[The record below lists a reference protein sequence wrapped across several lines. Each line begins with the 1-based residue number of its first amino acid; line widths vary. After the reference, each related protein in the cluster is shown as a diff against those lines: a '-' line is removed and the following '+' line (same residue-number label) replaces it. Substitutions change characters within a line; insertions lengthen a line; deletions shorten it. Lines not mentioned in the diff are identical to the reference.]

1 MQRFCHEVPP
11 HTHAPWGFDR
21 SAGFATAQEA
31 QYPGPMCEQLV
42 KFLDG
47 ECASLGWQVQD
58 ASLKQPRVDRQPRGR
73 ATPQLVGEYK
83 QVVSLLLRTIPHVND
98 KSLVTQAVQH
108 VPAGSKLLRSEKKGD
123 KFVCIFGIYHTE
135 AEFVKLATALWHPFD
150 MAVHMPDSM
159 LKCLYDHLTL
169 SPAELVKKRIRV
181 FSEWTSWAK
190 DLQRD
195 EIALKNSMNPDARVL
210 LTQKRIM
217 LMKKVA
223 QSMAWPDLAVFDEM
237 SQGFRISGFATKSN
251 IFQTGLKAASMSEEQ
266 LMRDTNFMR
275 PALLGKIRSQRDDEF
290 SRELFEM
297 TVEEA
302 SNKRWLQ
309 GPLTPTQVSDV
320 VGDKWMPV
328 RRFGILQKEK
338 LRPIDDF
345 KENQVNDTFSCAE
358 KVTLYALDYLIW
370 AVLALVRLYKSGG
383 EFSYTLSTGER
394 LVGHVHQEWLSCDS
408 EFLITALDLKS
419 AYKQLP
425 LHPKDQAK
433 AVVSLWSHQHN
444 DVRCFVTK
452 TLPFGAAGSVHN
464 FLRVSAFLHA
474 AGCQLGILWSNY
486 FDDFP
491 IVTHQKNTSSTM
503 VAAKGLLSLFGFTY
517 AQDKLNPF
525 GKQAEVLGVVVD
537 LADTP
542 KGEVRVTNK
551 PSRVDDLTVALND
564 ILGAGSVVP
573 SQLPSI
579 LGKLQYADAQVWGR
593 AGRLALA
600 QLRELGH
607 TSTQRVQLDPCQLQ
621 SFDIL
626 KRRLC
631 SGKPR
636 KFVADVVEKPWII
649 FSDGALE
656 YKDGKAIATIGGVA
670 FPPGGRP
677 EVFGGFVPDDLMSRW
692 QAGGKTHVIGLVE
705 LYAGIVSL
713 LHWKPRITSSRVI
726 LFVDNW
732 PALDVLVKGTSIEP
746 EWREMLLCLEDP
758 EEDQF
763 MLWLARVPSPSN
775 LADHPSRGSLRE
787 LSWLKPYVVVTP
799 KCPVSHG
806 LVRSNLNAEANGG
819 TK

>member
-1 MQRFCHEVPP
+1 
-11 HTHAPWGFDR
+11 
-21 SAGFATAQEA
+21 
-31 QYPGPMCEQLV
+31 
-42 KFLDG
+42 
-47 ECASLGWQVQD
+47 
-58 ASLKQPRVDRQPRGR
+58 
-73 ATPQLVGEYK
+73 
-83 QVVSLLLRTIPHVND
+83 
-98 KSLVTQAVQH
+98 
-108 VPAGSKLLRSEKKGD
+108 
-123 KFVCIFGIYHTE
+123 
-135 AEFVKLATALWHPFD
+135 

-195 EIALKNSMNPDARVL
+195 EIALKNPMNPDARVL

-345 KENQVNDTFSCAE
+345 KENQVNDTFSRAE

-394 LVGHVHQEWLSCDS
+394 LVGHVHQDWLSCDS

-452 TLPFGAAGSVHN
+452 TLPFGAAGSVRN

-525 GKQAEVLGVVVD
+525 GKQTEVLGVVVD

-542 KGEVRVTNK
+542 KGAVRVTNK

-746 EWREMLLCLEDP
+746 EWRDMLLCIEDP

-775 LADHPSRGSLRE
+775 LADHPSRGISSTSAGLNFNVSTPDGQVLQLTCPDGVSAGMVVSFACAHQAVNRKSVTLDTAGTESIAMHEDDRLRLE
-787 LSWLKPYVVVTP
+787 EGAAIAAVLSQVFLTALGPLYTVYLG
-799 KCPVSHG
+799 S
-806 LVRSNLNAEANGG
+806 AEDG
-819 TK
+819 TYITKNCEESDLRAFFG